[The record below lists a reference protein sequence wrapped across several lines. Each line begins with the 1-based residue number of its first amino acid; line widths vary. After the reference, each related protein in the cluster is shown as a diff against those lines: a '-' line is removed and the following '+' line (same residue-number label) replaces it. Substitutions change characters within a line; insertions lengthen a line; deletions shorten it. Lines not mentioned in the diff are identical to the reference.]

1 VKAPS
6 ATEKHCWPQGEAIS
20 GSRWLDAVPFKQADV
35 SRKPIVLRE
44 AEAVGAIRL
53 SPATIRLI
61 RNGRVAKGDPLLLAS
76 LAGVAAAKKTP
87 ETVLLCHQLRLDR
100 VEVVPSLVKDGVEV
114 TASVSAR
121 ERTGVEMEA
130 LVAVTAALLNVWDAV
145 KQYEKDE
152 GGQYPTT
159 RIDGVRVTSKVKR
172 LLETA

>member
-1 VKAPS
+1 
-6 ATEKHCWPQGEAIS
+6 
-20 GSRWLDAVPFKQADV
+20 VPFKQVDV
-35 SRKPIVLRE
+35 SGKPIVLRE
-44 AEAVGAIRL
+44 AKAVGAIRL
-53 SPATIRLI
+53 SPATIRRI
-61 RNGRVAKGDPLLLAS
+61 RNGGVAKGDPLLLAS

-87 ETVLLCHQLRLDR
+87 ETVLLCHQLRLDKI
-100 VEVVPSLVKDGVEV
+100 EVVPSVTKEGVDV
-114 TASVSAR
+114 TAFVSAR